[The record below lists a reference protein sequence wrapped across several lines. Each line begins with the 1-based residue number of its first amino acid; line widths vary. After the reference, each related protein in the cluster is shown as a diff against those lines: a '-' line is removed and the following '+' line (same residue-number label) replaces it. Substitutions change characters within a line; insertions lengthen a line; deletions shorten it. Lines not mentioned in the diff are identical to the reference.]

1 MATLIL
7 VGGLFLLLLLGVPVA
22 FSLLLSSLAL
32 ILWDGKLPLLI
43 VSQRLGNALDS
54 FPLLAIP
61 LFILAAEIMNH
72 SGATE
77 RIFKLATTVLG
88 RIHGGLGHVN
98 IAASML
104 FSGMSG
110 SAVADAAGL
119 GAIEIKA
126 MKEQGYDP
134 GFSAAVTAASSTI
147 GPISTPGTKPARNNS
162 PIVLYG
168 VISGAAIGELFLAGF
183 VPGVLMGLAMMAYIA
198 VIAKRRRFPRDP
210 VFAGVAA
217 IGSAFLAAVP
227 SLLLPVII
235 LGGIWGGIMS
245 PTEAAAAAVFYSL
258 FLGIVIHR
266 SMNLSNVI
274 ESFRLSARSTA
285 TIMLIVAAANIYG
298 WLISTQ
304 QIPAVVQGFLVDITE
319 NPTILLMI
327 IAVVL
332 LVMGMF
338 MELIAILTIAVPV
351 FLPVAFATGIDPI
364 HFGIVTVLTLMI
376 GLLTPPFGLN
386 LFIVQQVSGAKYS
399 AILKETWPFIFILI
413 GVLIPIIVFPQIS
426 LGILSVF

>member
-147 GPISTPGTKPARNNS
+147 GPIIPPSV

>member
-32 ILWDGKLPLLI
+32 ILWDGKLPMLI

-77 RIFKLATTVLG
+77 RIFKLANTVLG
-88 RIHGGLGHVN
+88 RIYGGLGHVN

-134 GFSAAVTAASSTI
+134 GFAAAVTAASSTI
-147 GPISTPGTKPARNNS
+147 GPIIPPSV

-198 VIAKRRRFPRDP
+198 VIAKRRKFPRDP
-210 VFAGVAA
+210 EFAGIPA
-217 IGSAFLAAVP
+217 IMSAFVSAIP

-235 LGGIWGGIMS
+235 LGGIWGGWMS
-245 PTEAAAAAVFYSL
+245 PTEAAAAAVIYSL
-258 FLGIVIHR
+258 LLGLVVHR
-266 SMNLSNVI
+266 SMTAATVI
-274 ESFRLSARSTA
+274 ESFRLAARSTA

-298 WLISTQ
+298 WLVSTQ
-304 QIPAVVQGFLVDITE
+304 QIPVVVQGFLTNVTE

-332 LVMGMF
+332 LIMGMF

-351 FLPVAFATGIDPI
+351 FLPVAVATGIDPI

-386 LFIVQQVSGAKYS
+386 LFIVQQVSGASYS
-399 AILKETWPFIFILI
+399 SILKETWPFIFILI
-413 GVLIPIIVFPQIS
+413 GVLIPIIIFPQIS
-426 LGILSVF
+426 LGILTVF

>member
-1 MATLIL
+1 MATFIL
-7 VGGLFLLLLLGVPVA
+7 VGGLLLLLLIGVPIA
-22 FSLLLSSLAL
+22 FALLLSSLAL
-32 ILWDGKLPLLI
+32 VLWQGTLPLLI
-43 VSQRLGNALDS
+43 VSQRLANALDS

-77 RIFKLATTVLG
+77 RIFRLANVVLG

-119 GAIEIKA
+119 GAIEIRA
-126 MKEQGYDP
+126 MKKQGYDA
-134 GFSAAVTAASSTI
+134 GFAAAVTAASSTI
-147 GPISTPGTKPARNNS
+147 GPIIPPSV
-162 PIVLYG
+162 PIVIYG

-183 VPGVLMGLAMMAYIA
+183 VPGIIMGLAMMAYIA
-198 VIAKRRRFPRDP
+198 IIAKKRGFPRDEK
-210 VFAGVAA
+210 FAGLGEIGKAFVLA
-217 IGSAFLAAVP
+217 IP

-245 PTEAAAAAVFYSL
+245 PTEAAGAAVVYSL
-258 FLGIVIHR
+258 LLGMVVHR
-266 SMNLSNVI
+266 SMSFADVI
-274 ESFRLSARSTA
+274 ESFKLGTQSTA
-285 TIMLIVAAANIYG
+285 SIMLIVASASIYG
-298 WLISTQ
+298 WLVSTQ
-304 QIPAVVQGFLVDITE
+304 QIPQVVQGWMTGISSD
-319 NPTILLMI
+319 PTVLLLL
-327 IAVVL
+327 IAFVL

-351 FLPVAFATGIDPI
+351 FLPIALASGIDII
-364 HFGIVTVLTLMI
+364 HFGIVAILTLMI

-386 LFIVQQVSGAKYS
+386 LFIVQQVSGASYA
-399 AILKETWPFIFILI
+399 AILRETWPFIFILMA
-413 GVLIPIIVFPQIS
+413 VLILIIVFPQIS
-426 LGILSVF
+426 LFILQLS

>member
-7 VGGLFLLLLLGVPVA
+7 VGGLFFLLLLGIPVA

-77 RIFKLATTVLG
+77 RIFKLANTVLG
-88 RIHGGLGHVN
+88 RIYGGLGHVN

-134 GFSAAVTAASSTI
+134 GFAAAVTAASSTI
-147 GPISTPGTKPARNNS
+147 GPIIPPSV

-183 VPGVLMGLAMMAYIA
+183 VPGVLMGLAMMTYIA
-198 VIAKRRRFPRDP
+198 LIAKRRNFPRDP
-210 VFAGVAA
+210 EFAGFGA
-217 IGSAFLAAVP
+217 IGAAFVSAIP

-245 PTEAAAAAVFYSL
+245 PTEAAAAAVIYSL
-258 FLGIVIHR
+258 LLGIVVHR

-274 ESFRLSARSTA
+274 ESFRLAARSTA

-298 WLISTQ
+298 WLVSVQ
-304 QIPAVVQGFLVDITE
+304 QIPVVVQGFLVNITE
-319 NPTILLMI
+319 NPTVLLLI
-327 IAVVL
+327 IALVL
-332 LVMGMF
+332 LIMGMF

-351 FLPVAFATGIDPI
+351 FLPVAMATGVDPI

-386 LFIVQQVSGAKYS
+386 LFIVQQVSGASYS
-399 AILKETWPFIFILI
+399 SILKETWPFIFILI
-413 GVLIPIIVFPQIS
+413 GVLIPIIIFPQIS

>member
-7 VGGLFLLLLLGVPVA
+7 VGGLFMFLLLGVPVA

-32 ILWDGKLPLLI
+32 ILWDGGLPMLI

-77 RIFKLATTVLG
+77 RIFNLANTVLG
-88 RIHGGLGHVN
+88 RIYGGLGHVN
-98 IAASML
+98 ITASML

-134 GFSAAVTAASSTI
+134 GFAAAVTAASSTI
-147 GPISTPGTKPARNNS
+147 GPIIPPSV

-198 VIAKRRRFPRDP
+198 VIAKRRNFPRDP
-210 VFAGVAA
+210 EFAGFGA
-217 IGSAFLAAVP
+217 IGAAFVSAIP

-245 PTEAAAAAVFYSL
+245 PTEAAAAAVIYSL
-258 FLGIVIHR
+258 LLGVIVHR
-266 SMNLSNVI
+266 SMSLSNVL
-274 ESFRLSARSTA
+274 ESFRLATRSTA
-285 TIMLIVAAANIYG
+285 TIMLIVAAASIYG
-298 WLISTQ
+298 WLVSTQ
-304 QIPAVVQGFLVDITE
+304 QIPVVVQGFLVNITE

-332 LVMGMF
+332 LIMGMF

-351 FLPVAFATGIDPI
+351 FLPVAVATGIDPI
-364 HFGIVTVLTLMI
+364 HFGIVSVLTLMI

-399 AILKETWPFIFILI
+399 SILKETWPFIFILI

>member
-32 ILWDGKLPLLI
+32 IVWDGKLPTLI

-77 RIFKLATTVLG
+77 RIFKLANTALG
-88 RIHGGLGHVN
+88 RIYGGLGHVN

-134 GFSAAVTAASSTI
+134 GFAAAVTAASSTI
-147 GPISTPGTKPARNNS
+147 GPIIPPSV

-183 VPGVLMGLAMMAYIA
+183 VPGMLMGLAMMAYIA
-198 VIAKRRRFPRDP
+198 VIAKRRNFPRDP
-210 VFAGVAA
+210 EFAGFPA
-217 IGSAFLAAVP
+217 IGMAFIAAVP

-245 PTEAAAAAVFYSL
+245 PTEAAAAAVIYSL
-258 FLGIVIHR
+258 LLGLVVHR
-266 SMNLSNVI
+266 SMNFRHVI
-274 ESFRLSARSTA
+274 KSFGLAARSTA

-298 WLISTQ
+298 WLVSTQ
-304 QIPAVVQGFLVDITE
+304 QIPVVVQGFLTNVTE

-327 IAVVL
+327 IAFVL
-332 LVMGMF
+332 LIMGMF

-351 FLPVAFATGIDPI
+351 FLPVAIATGIDPI
-364 HFGIVTVLTLMI
+364 HFGIVAVLTLMI

-386 LFIVQQVSGAKYS
+386 LFIVQQVSGARYS
-399 AILKETWPFIFILI
+399 SILRETWPFIFILV
-413 GVLIPIIVFPQIS
+413 GVLIPIIIFPQIS
-426 LGILSVF
+426 LGILTVF

>member
-7 VGGLFLLLLLGVPVA
+7 VGGLLFLLLAGVPVA

-32 ILWDGKLPLLI
+32 VLWEGKLPLLI
-43 VSQRLGNALDS
+43 VSQRLANALDS

-77 RIFKLATTVLG
+77 RIFRLANVILG

-119 GAIEIKA
+119 GAIEIRA
-126 MKEQGYDP
+126 MKAQGYDP

-147 GPISTPGTKPARNNS
+147 GPVIPPSV
-162 PIVLYG
+162 PIVIYG
-168 VISGAAIGELFLAGF
+168 VISGAAIGDLFLAGF
-183 VPGVLMGLAMMAYIA
+183 VPGVIMGLAMMAYIA
-198 VIAKRRRFPRDP
+198 VIAKRRNFPRDEA
-210 VFAGVAA
+210 FAGFGEIGRAFVSA
-217 IGSAFLAAVP
+217 IP
-227 SLLLPVII
+227 SLLLPIII

-245 PTEAAAAAVFYSL
+245 PTEAAGAAVVYSL
-258 FLGIVIHR
+258 FLGLVVHR
-266 SMNLSNVI
+266 SMTFATVI
-274 ESFRLSARSTA
+274 GSFREGARSTA
-285 TIMLIVAAANIYG
+285 SIMLIVASASIFG
-298 WLISTQ
+298 WLVSTQ
-304 QIPAVVQGFLVDITE
+304 QIPQVVQGWMGDISS
-319 NPTILLMI
+319 NPTIVLLI
-327 IAVVL
+327 IVLIL

-351 FLPVAFATGIDPI
+351 FLPVAMASGIDII
-364 HFGIVTVLTLMI
+364 HFGIVAVLTLMI

-386 LFIVQQVSGAKYS
+386 LFIVQQVSGASYAS
-399 AILKETWPFIFILI
+399 ILKETWPFIFILMA
-413 GVLIPIIVFPQIS
+413 VLLLVVIFPGLS
-426 LGILSVF
+426 LFVLSLV

>member
-32 ILWDGKLPLLI
+32 ILWDGKLPMLI

-77 RIFKLATTVLG
+77 RIFKLANTVLG
-88 RIHGGLGHVN
+88 RIYGGLGHVN

-134 GFSAAVTAASSTI
+134 GFAAAVTAASSTI
-147 GPISTPGTKPARNNS
+147 GPIIPPSV

-198 VIAKRRRFPRDP
+198 VIAKRRNFPRDP
-210 VFAGVAA
+210 EFAGIRA
-217 IGSAFLAAVP
+217 IMSAFVTAIP

-245 PTEAAAAAVFYSL
+245 PTEAAAAAVIYSL
-258 FLGIVIHR
+258 LLGLVVHR
-266 SMNLSNVI
+266 SMNFWTVI
-274 ESFRLSARSTA
+274 ESFRLAARSTA

-298 WLISTQ
+298 WLVSTQ
-304 QIPAVVQGFLVDITE
+304 QIPVVVQGFLTNVTE

-332 LVMGMF
+332 LIMGMF

-351 FLPVAFATGIDPI
+351 FLPVAVATGIDPI

-413 GVLIPIIVFPQIS
+413 GVLILIIIFPQIS
-426 LGILSVF
+426 LAILNVF

>member
-7 VGGLFLLLLLGVPVA
+7 VGGLFILLLLGVPVA
-22 FSLLLSSLAL
+22 FSLLISSLAL
-32 ILWDGKLPLLI
+32 ILWDGNLPMLI

-77 RIFKLATTVLG
+77 RIFKLANTVLG
-88 RIHGGLGHVN
+88 RIYGGLGHVN
-98 IAASML
+98 ITASML

-134 GFSAAVTAASSTI
+134 GFAAAVTAASSTI
-147 GPISTPGTKPARNNS
+147 GPIIPPSV
-162 PIVLYG
+162 PIVIYG

-183 VPGVLMGLAMMAYIA
+183 VPGILMGLAMMAYIA
-198 VIAKRRRFPRDP
+198 VIAKRRNFPRDP
-210 VFAGVAA
+210 KFAGCRA
-217 IGSAFLAAVP
+217 IGAAFVSAIP

-245 PTEAAAAAVFYSL
+245 PTEAAAAAVIYSL
-258 FLGIVIHR
+258 LLGIVVHR
-266 SMNLSNVI
+266 SMNLSNVL
-274 ESFRLSARSTA
+274 ESFRLAARSTA
-285 TIMLIVAAANIYG
+285 TIMLIVATANIYG
-298 WLISTQ
+298 WLVSTQ
-304 QIPAVVQGFLVDITE
+304 QIPVVVQGFLINITE

-332 LVMGMF
+332 LIMGMF

-351 FLPVAFATGIDPI
+351 FLPVAVATGIDPI

-399 AILKETWPFIFILI
+399 SILKETWPFIFILI

>member
-7 VGGLFLLLLLGVPVA
+7 VGGLLLLLLVGVPVA

-32 ILWDGKLPLLI
+32 LLWEGKLPLLI
-43 VSQRLGNALDS
+43 VAQRLGNALDS

-77 RIFKLATTVLG
+77 RIFKLANTVLG
-88 RIHGGLGHVN
+88 RIYGGLGHVN

-126 MKEQGYDP
+126 MKKQGYDP
-134 GFSAAVTAASSTI
+134 GFAAAVTAASSTI
-147 GPISTPGTKPARNNS
+147 GPIIPPSV

-183 VPGVLMGLAMMAYIA
+183 VPGVIMGLAMMAYIA
-198 VIAKRRRFPRDP
+198 VIAKRRGFPRDDK
-210 VFAGVAA
+210 FAGMAA
-217 IGSAFLAAVP
+217 IAKAFWEAIP

-245 PTEAAAAAVFYSL
+245 PTEAAGAAVVYSL
-258 FLGIVIHR
+258 FLGLVVHR
-266 SMNLSNVI
+266 SMNLSDVLN
-274 ESFRLSARSTA
+274 SFRLGARSTA
-285 TIMLIVAAANIYG
+285 TIMLIVASANIYG
-298 WLISTQ
+298 WLVSTQ
-304 QIPAVVQGFLVDITE
+304 QIPQVVQGFLTAVTS
-319 NPTILLMI
+319 NPTILLLI

-332 LVMGMF
+332 LIMGMF

-351 FLPVAFATGIDPI
+351 FLPVALATGIDPI

-386 LFIVQQVSGAKYS
+386 LFIVQQVSGAKYT
-399 AILKETWPFIFILI
+399 AILRETWPFIYILI
-413 GVLIPIIVFPQIS
+413 GVLILVIVFPSIS
-426 LGILSVF
+426 LAILEVF

>member
-7 VGGLFLLLLLGVPVA
+7 VGGLFMLLLLGVPVA
-22 FSLLLSSLAL
+22 FSLLISSLAL
-32 ILWDGKLPLLI
+32 IIWDGNLPMLI

-77 RIFKLATTVLG
+77 RIFKLANTVLG
-88 RIHGGLGHVN
+88 RIYGGLGHVN
-98 IAASML
+98 ITASML

-134 GFSAAVTAASSTI
+134 GFAAAVTAASSTI
-147 GPISTPGTKPARNNS
+147 GPIIPPSV

-198 VIAKRRRFPRDP
+198 VIAKRRNFPRDP
-210 VFAGVAA
+210 KFAGVSVIGAA
-217 IGSAFLAAVP
+217 FFSAIP

-245 PTEAAAAAVFYSL
+245 PTEAAAAAVIYSL
-258 FLGIVIHR
+258 LLGLVVHR
-266 SMNLSNVI
+266 SMNLSNVL
-274 ESFRLSARSTA
+274 ESFRLATRSTA

-304 QIPAVVQGFLVDITE
+304 QIPMVVQGFLINITE
-319 NPTILLMI
+319 NPTMLLMI

-332 LVMGMF
+332 LIMGMF

-351 FLPVAFATGIDPI
+351 FLPVAIATGIDPI

-399 AILKETWPFIFILI
+399 SILKETWPFIFILI

>member
-7 VGGLFLLLLLGVPVA
+7 VGGLLGLLLLGMPVA

-32 ILWDGKLPLLI
+32 VLWDGNLPLLI
-43 VSQRLGNALDS
+43 LSQRLANALDS

-77 RIFKLATTVLG
+77 RIFRLANTILG
-88 RIHGGLGHVN
+88 HIHGGLGHVN
-98 IAASML
+98 VVASMI

-126 MKEQGYDP
+126 MKKQGYDS
-134 GFSAAVTAASSTI
+134 GFAAAVTAASSTI
-147 GPISTPGTKPARNNS
+147 GPIIPPSV

-168 VISGAAIGELFLAGF
+168 VISGTAIGELFLAGF
-183 VPGVLMGLAMMAYIA
+183 VPGILMGLAMMAYIA
-198 VIAKRRRFPRDP
+198 VIAKRRNFPREEN
-210 VFAGVAA
+210 FAGPTA
-217 IGSAFLAAVP
+217 IFTAFVQALP

-245 PTEAAAAAVFYSL
+245 PTEAAAAAVVYSL
-258 FLGIVIHR
+258 FLGIVVHR
-266 SMNLSNVI
+266 SMRLPEVI
-274 ESFRLSARSTA
+274 RSFRLGARSTA

-298 WLISTQ
+298 WLVSTQ
-304 QIPAVVQGFLVDITE
+304 QIPQAVQGMLTTITS
-319 NPTILLMI
+319 NPTILLLI
-327 IAVVL
+327 IAAVL

-351 FLPVAFATGIDPI
+351 FLPAAVATGIDPV

-386 LFIVQQVSGAKYS
+386 LFIVQQVSGASYAS
-399 AILKETWPFIFILI
+399 ILRETWPFIFILLL
-413 GVLIPIIVFPQIS
+413 VLIPVIIFPGIS
-426 LGILSVF
+426 LFIPGFF

>member
-32 ILWDGKLPLLI
+32 ILWDGKLPMLI

-77 RIFKLATTVLG
+77 RIFKLANTVLG
-88 RIHGGLGHVN
+88 RIYGGLGHVN

-134 GFSAAVTAASSTI
+134 GFAAAVTAASSTI
-147 GPISTPGTKPARNNS
+147 GPIIPPSV

-198 VIAKRRRFPRDP
+198 VIAKRRNFPRDP
-210 VFAGVAA
+210 EFAGIPA
-217 IGSAFLAAVP
+217 IMSAFVSAIP

-245 PTEAAAAAVFYSL
+245 PTEAAAAAVIYSL
-258 FLGIVIHR
+258 LLGLVVHR
-266 SMNLSNVI
+266 SMNFWTVI
-274 ESFRLSARSTA
+274 ESFRLAARSTA

-298 WLISTQ
+298 WLVSTQ
-304 QIPAVVQGFLVDITE
+304 QIPVVVQGFLTNVTE

-327 IAVVL
+327 IALVL
-332 LVMGMF
+332 LIMGMF

-351 FLPVAFATGIDPI
+351 FLPVAVATGIDPI

-413 GVLIPIIVFPQIS
+413 GVLIPIIIFPQIS

>member
-7 VGGLFLLLLLGVPVA
+7 VGGLFLLLLVGVPVA

-32 ILWDGKLPLLI
+32 IIWDGKLPTLI

-61 LFILAAEIMNH
+61 LFILAAEIMNY

-77 RIFKLATTVLG
+77 RIFKLANTILG
-88 RIHGGLGHVN
+88 RIYGGLGHVN
-98 IAASML
+98 IVASML

-126 MKEQGYDP
+126 MKEQGYAP
-134 GFSAAVTAASSTI
+134 GFAAAVTAASSTI
-147 GPISTPGTKPARNNS
+147 GPIIPPSV

-183 VPGVLMGLAMMAYIA
+183 VPGILMGLAMMAYIA
-198 VIAKRRRFPRDP
+198 IIAKRRNFPRDP
-210 VFAGVAA
+210 EFAGVAA
-217 IGSAFLAAVP
+217 IGSAFLAATP
-227 SLLLPVII
+227 SLLLPIII

-245 PTEAAAAAVFYSL
+245 PTEAAAAAVIYSL
-258 FLGIVIHR
+258 LLGLVVHR
-266 SMNLSNVI
+266 SMNLWHVI
-274 ESFRLSARSTA
+274 DSFRQAARSTA

-298 WLISTQ
+298 WLVSTQ
-304 QIPAVVQGFLVDITE
+304 QIPVVVQGFLVNITE
-319 NPTILLMI
+319 NPTILLLI
-327 IAVVL
+327 IAFVL
-332 LVMGMF
+332 LIMGMF

-351 FLPVAFATGIDPI
+351 FLPVAVATGIDPI

-386 LFIVQQVSGAKYS
+386 LFIVQQVSGAGYS

-413 GVLIPIIVFPQIS
+413 GVLVPIIVFPQIS
-426 LGILSVF
+426 VGILSLF

>member
-32 ILWDGKLPLLI
+32 ILWDGALPTLI

-77 RIFKLATTVLG
+77 RIFRFANTVLG

-126 MKEQGYDP
+126 MKEQGYEP
-134 GFSAAVTAASSTI
+134 GFAAAVTAASATI
-147 GPISTPGTKPARNNS
+147 GPIIPPSV

-198 VIAKRRRFPRDP
+198 VIAKRRSFPRDP
-210 VFAGVAA
+210 AFAGLAA
-217 IGSAFLAAVP
+217 IGAAFVSAIP

-245 PTEAAAAAVFYSL
+245 PTEAAAAAVIYSL
-258 FLGIVIHR
+258 LLGLVVHR
-266 SMNLSNVI
+266 SMTLRTVI
-274 ESFRLSARSTA
+274 DSFRLAARSTA

-298 WLISTQ
+298 WLVSTQ
-304 QIPAVVQGFLVDITE
+304 QIPVVVQGFLTNVTE
-319 NPTILLMI
+319 NPTILLLI

-351 FLPVAFATGIDPI
+351 FLPVAVATGIDPI

-386 LFIVQQVSGAKYS
+386 LFIVQQVSGASYAS
-399 AILKETWPFIFILI
+399 ILRETWPFIFILI
-413 GVLIPIIVFPQIS
+413 GVLIPIIMFPQIS
-426 LGILSVF
+426 LGILRVF

>member
-32 ILWDGKLPLLI
+32 ILWDGKLPLLV

-77 RIFKLATTVLG
+77 RIFKLANTVLG

-126 MKEQGYDP
+126 MKQQGYDP

-147 GPISTPGTKPARNNS
+147 GPIIPPSV

-198 VIAKRRRFPRDP
+198 VIAKRRNFPRDP
-210 VFAGVAA
+210 AFAGFAA
-217 IGSAFLAAVP
+217 IGGAFLAAIP

-258 FLGIVIHR
+258 FLGLVVHR
-266 SMNLSNVI
+266 SMNMPTVI
-274 ESFRLSARSTA
+274 ESFRLAARSTA
-285 TIMLIVAAANIYG
+285 TIMFIVAAANIYG
-298 WLISTQ
+298 WLVSTQ
-304 QIPAVVQGFLVDITE
+304 QIPVVVQGFLVNITE

-327 IAVVL
+327 IAVIL
-332 LVMGMF
+332 LIMGMF

-351 FLPVAFATGIDPI
+351 FLPVAIATGIDPI
-364 HFGIVTVLTLMI
+364 HFGIVCVLTLMI

-413 GVLIPIIVFPQIS
+413 GVLIPIIIFPQIS